1 MVLAPGVCD
10 DPHVAV
16 SVLIVDDHPS
26 FRASA
31 RTLLELEGFDV
42 VGEAADGASGLD
54 LAEALR
60 PDLVLLDIALPDTN
74 GFDVAERL
82 ADGPSKVIVTSSREQ
97 RDLGRRL
104 GRSGALGFVPKDRL
118 SGPALNELLRSA
130 A

>member
-31 RTLLELEGFDV
+31 RALLELEGFDV

-118 SGPALNELLRSA
+118 SGAALNELLRSA